1 MFIQQPAQSYEI
13 NNDPCPQITQVCDDV
28 SVLSMIHFFPLALNV
43 LRQKLTSFYI
53 QFYKVLLITV
63 SDKNYDI
70 FCIG

>member
-1 MFIQQPAQSYEI
+1 MPTKMFIQQPAQSYEI

-63 SDKNYDI
+63 SDMKL
-70 FCIG
+70 

>member
-28 SVLSMIHFFPLALNV
+28 SVLSMIHFFQLALNV

-53 QFYKVLLITV
+53 
-63 SDKNYDI
+63 
-70 FCIG
+70 